1 MEVSPDFRVPQP
13 NEFIAENW
21 DIYPLEEKVS
31 SDIHIFVPVHIR
43 DTVKTWVF
51 LSSLTLFRNQ
61 KIRTLFTNHLD
72 LEFGSHKIT
81 GHMKSPLQLL

>member
-61 KIRTLFTNHLD
+61 KIRTLFTNQPD
-72 LEFGSHKIT
+72 LEFGFYKMT
-81 GHMKSPLQLL
+81 DLLMLPLKLF